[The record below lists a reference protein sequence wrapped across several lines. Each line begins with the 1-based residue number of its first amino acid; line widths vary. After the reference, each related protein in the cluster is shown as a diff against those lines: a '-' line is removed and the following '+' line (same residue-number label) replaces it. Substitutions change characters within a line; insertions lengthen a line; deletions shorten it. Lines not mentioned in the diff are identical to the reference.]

1 MLLKEIKY
9 YSMLI
14 HWYFLASFLY
24 RKRIPFIPKLIY
36 YLQYILFNSSVPAS
50 CKIGK
55 GTKFG
60 YGGIG
65 VVIHSR
71 AVVGNNCLIG
81 QNTTIGGRSG
91 YYEVPKIGNNVE
103 ICAGARVLG
112 PITIGDNAIIG
123 ANAVVI
129 NDVPENAVVVG
140 VPAKVIKFRNNE

>member
-1 MLLKEIKY
+1 
-9 YSMLI
+9 MLI
-14 HWYFLASFLY
+14 HWYRLANFLY
-24 RKRIPFIPKLIY
+24 RHHIPFIPKLIY
-36 YLQYILFNSSVPAS
+36 YFQYILFNSSVPAS

-65 VVIHSR
+65 VVIHAR
-71 AVVGNNCLIG
+71 AEIGDNCLIG

-91 YYEVPKIGNNVE
+91 HYEVPKIGNNVE

-112 PITIGDNAIIG
+112 PITIGNNAIIG

-129 NDVPENAVVVG
+129 KNVPDKAVVAG
-140 VPAKVIKFRNNE
+140 VPAHILKYTK